1 MNKTEGGAKQKNL
14 YRQFQYPYMILMV
27 LLPLMLLV
35 VFNVALVAAM
45 NQTHLEKIN
54 SSKQAGQAIFKR
66 ELETQTETD
75 VLKVLNQTLWMTQQ
89 LFGTKIMILN
99 GDGTVAL
106 PSAKGM
112 TADMQAIALEAASVV
127 PKLYFKAIESKNA
140 IEAKKE
146 VTFKTKVQRQRY
158 LARLEPLNLSKSQL
172 TNHYLLIISP
182 FNESLRDILRL
193 NLILIGVISILFL
206 FGLTIS
212 NKLMNRLNTELAD
225 MTQTLASTEQTKID
239 FLQNFSHDLRTP
251 LMSIQGY
258 AEGIV
263 AGVFPEPTKPAA
275 IIANESL
282 RLKHLVE
289 QLVTLSRLDTALPV
303 GKKETIALGEYMETV
318 VARYQGLARKEQKH
332 ITLNCDQSL
341 RILSDEDLLDKIIG
355 NVLGNAIR
363 YADSQVI
370 LDVVQNQE
378 GTVIRIQDDGP
389 GIPTDVL
396 PHLFNRFYKGKEGN
410 FGLGL
415 AITKVAS
422 DLIGAKVTIENHG
435 NGALCTIELS

>member
-1 MNKTEGGAKQKNL
+1 MGETGSGPKQKKL
-14 YRQFQYPYMILMV
+14 YRQFLYPYLILMV
-27 LLPLMLLV
+27 LLPLILLII
-35 VFNVALVAAM
+35 FNLALLFDM
-45 NQTHLEKIN
+45 NRSHLEKIN
-54 SSKQAGQAIFKR
+54 TSKLGAQAIFNR
-66 ELETQTETD
+66 ELATQTETD
-75 VLKVLNQTLWMTQQ
+75 VLLVLKQSLWMTQQ
-89 LFGTKIMILN
+89 LFGTKLMVLDATGAVKI
-99 GDGTVAL
+99 GGTDAISEDL
-106 PSAKGM
+106 KGIAEEAKGS
-112 TADMQAIALEAASVV
+112 IATLSKSESNLESGTE
-127 PKLYFKAIESKNA
+127 KQ
-140 IEAKKE
+140 
-146 VTFKTKVQRQRY
+146 VTFRTRVQKQRF
-158 LARLEPLNLSKSQL
+158 LVRLEPLNMSKTLLSD
-172 TNHYLLIISP
+172 HYLLVVSP
-182 FNESLRDILRL
+182 FNQDLAQIIRL
-193 NLILIGVISILFL
+193 NVILVGAVALLFL
-206 FGLTIS
+206 LGLVVS
-212 NKLMNRLNTELAD
+212 NVLMNRLNADLSNMTE
-225 MTQTLASTEQTKID
+225 TIASKEQTKID

-275 IIANESL
+275 IIASESL

-289 QLVTLSRLDTALPV
+289 QLVTLSRLDTAPPL

-341 RILSDEDLLDKIIG
+341 RILSDEDLLDKIVG

-363 YADSQVI
+363 YANSQVI

-389 GIPTDVL
+389 GIPADVL

-435 NGALCTIELS
+435 NGALCTIELG